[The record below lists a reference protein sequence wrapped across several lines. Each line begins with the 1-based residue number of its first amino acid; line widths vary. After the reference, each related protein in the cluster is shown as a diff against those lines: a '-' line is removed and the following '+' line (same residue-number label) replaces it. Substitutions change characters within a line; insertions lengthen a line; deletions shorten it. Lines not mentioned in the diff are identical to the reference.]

1 MLDILIIGSGP
12 AGACCAGLLG
22 KDPALSIGLID
33 ARDFTDPKA
42 LGKSCGGLLSSH
54 AQHELKRLGL
64 TLPSSVLV
72 QPQLTCVDTWD
83 FRNGLRRFYP
93 RSYLNMDRRLFE
105 QWLIGMIPDHVQQFT
120 DTRVLS
126 IAKTSTG
133 YLVRARHQ
141 ASTLVLETKILIGA
155 DGADSLVRKT
165 FFSDRPQPKRYVSIQ
180 DRYLT
185 QENHDAYYGFFDE
198 RITDYYGWALQKDR
212 EVLVGA
218 ALEIDGQV
226 HEKFDSMIRKIKQDR
241 ILDLSGPSIREG
253 AILLRPLTIKQLNFT
268 QDMVAL
274 IGEASGSISPT
285 SAEGFSYALRTAR
298 LLSERIRRNGS
309 NEKALKA
316 YDKACWSVRFSIL
329 FKLLKYP
336 GMYHPVLRKWVMISG
351 ITSTRRKAGK
361 P

>member
-12 AGACCAGLLG
+12 AGALCAGLLG

-33 ARDFTDPKA
+33 ARDFSDPKSSR
-42 LGKSCGGLLSSH
+42 KSCGGLLSSH

-64 TLPSSVLV
+64 SLPTSVLV
-72 QPQLTCVDTWD
+72 KPQLTCVDTWD
-83 FRNGLRRFYP
+83 FLNRLRRFYP
-93 RSYLNMDRRLFE
+93 RSYLNMDRREFE
-105 QWLIGMIPDHVQQFT
+105 AWLISMIPEHVRQFPK
-120 DTRVLS
+120 TRVLS
-126 IAKTSTG
+126 IEKSDFG
-133 YLVRARHQ
+133 YTVTVHQ
-141 ASTLVLETKILIGA
+141 SGQTIALETWILIGA

-165 FFSDRPQPKRYVSIQ
+165 FFADRPQPKRYVSIQ
-180 DRYLT
+180 DRYQT
-185 QENHDAYYGFFDE
+185 QENYDAYYGFFDE

-226 HEKFDSMIRKIKQDR
+226 HEKFDAMIRKIKQDK
-241 ILDLSGPSIREG
+241 ILELSSPSVREG
-253 AILLRPLTIKQLNFT
+253 AILLRPLRIKQLNFAGES
-268 QDMVAL
+268 VAL

-298 LLSERIRRNGS
+298 LLANSILHHGA

-316 YDKACWSVRFSIL
+316 YDRSCWSVRFSIL

-336 GMYHPVLRKWVMISG
+336 GMYHPVLRQWVMKSG
-351 ITSTRRKAGK
+351 ITSTRRKEA
-361 P
+361 